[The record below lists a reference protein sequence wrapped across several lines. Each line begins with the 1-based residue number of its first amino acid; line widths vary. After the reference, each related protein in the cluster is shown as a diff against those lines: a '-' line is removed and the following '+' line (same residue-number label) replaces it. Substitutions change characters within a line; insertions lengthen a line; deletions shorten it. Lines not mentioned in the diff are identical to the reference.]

1 MSTDTRVK
9 YVAYHCIGVLRAEVS
24 RFVEFNAGVLVGEYV
39 EGKRKWPKLVEAI
52 ERCKQEGATLVIA
65 KIGRRARNP
74 KFLALLQG
82 AQIDFACLDNQ
93 TCNRFTVHILVAT
106 AEEESERISQRTRKS
121 LRAAVER
128 TGMKLGSARPGH
140 WEGRE
145 HLRGTKKAIAASAK
159 ARTQRTRQTY
169 AFLMPTLKQMRL
181 EGKTM
186 DEIAVWLN
194 NNGHTTSS
202 GMPFQQCAVHRLL
215 KRYLGDDFL
224 GKVKDR
230 GGKPQIIRAM
240 ETVK

>member
-52 ERCKQEGATLVIA
+52 ERLKQEGATLVIA
-65 KIGRRARNP
+65 KIGRRAHNP

-121 LRAAVER
+121 LREAVER

-159 ARTQRTRQTY
+159 ARTQPHSSDLRFPHADFEADAAGRQDHGRNCCMAEQQRAHHVVGHALSTVRRPP
-169 AFLMPTLKQMRL
+169 AL
-181 EGKTM
+181 E
-186 DEIAVWLN
+186 AL
-194 NNGHTTSS
+194 
-202 GMPFQQCAVHRLL
+202 PR
-215 KRYLGDDFL
+215 
-224 GKVKDR
+224 
-230 GGKPQIIRAM
+230 
-240 ETVK
+240 